1 MDAGAHCIAVDV
13 DAALTLT
20 MMDGQSGATG
30 IDEVI
35 DGDGQ
40 GSFTAGVFN
49 ADGGLYHVR
58 AARRVVPSEEV
69 TSPARRVRVHAA
81 AARGLG
87 ARAGES
93 VHLMASLPMKDYF
106 TDANAASTLVE
117 LVQRSFEH
125 PTTSADDAMLLPSLK
140 VRVLPR
146 TVAAFMDWAFSP
158 TGLLL
163 DPPQGVSSVVVV
175 DIAHSGTTLAAFDA
189 ATQEMVLGSRIE
201 LPHGWSEALMALG
214 QALLQKHSLDDL
226 PVRAA
231 INALL
236 KGQYHRRGSVWSC
249 VGPLEAAFAPLAQ
262 GSSQV
267 IEQMVHA
274 HTLQKPMLLV
284 CGPGASALGHLLR
297 KSWGDAV
304 TVPEEPEHSN
314 ARGMHKFGMLAMAGD
329 L

>member
-20 MMDGQSGATG
+20 MLSDQSGATG

-40 GSFTAGVFN
+40 GSFTAGVFT

-58 AARRVVPSEEV
+58 AARRVVPSEEI

-81 AARGLG
+81 AARSLG

-106 TDANAASTLVE
+106 TDANAASTLVDQ
-117 LVQRSFEH
+117 VQRSFEK
-125 PTTSADDAMLLPSLK
+125 PTTSADDTTLLPSLK

-158 TGLLL
+158 TGQLL
-163 DPPQGVSSVVVV
+163 DPPQDVSSVVVV
-175 DIAHSGTTLAAFDA
+175 DIAHRGTTLAAFDA
-189 ATQEMVLGSRIE
+189 ATQEMVPGSRIE

-214 QALLQKHSLDDL
+214 QSLLQKHALDDL
-226 PVRAA
+226 PVRAS

-249 VGPLEAAFAPLAQ
+249 VGSLEAAFAALAR
-262 GSSQV
+262 SSGEA
-267 IEQMVHA
+267 IEQMIQA
-274 HTLQKPMLLV
+274 HVLQKPMLLV
-284 CGPGASALGHLLR
+284 CGPGATALGQLLR
-297 KSWGDAV
+297 SSWGDAV
-304 TVPEEPEHSN
+304 TVPQEPEHSN
-314 ARGMHKFGMLAMAGD
+314 ARGMHKFGLLAMAGD